1 MVLKWI
7 VGSKVDHPL
16 ADPKEAKALVSELP
30 SHDYLKAL
38 EEITRWLESLA
49 EAEGFKLERL
59 FEIAELLDSTAQ
71 PHHRRL
77 VHRRNSGSP
86 AHPSRARCTRSI
98 QQPTDRPGAFSP
110 TCRLAPT

>member
-1 MVLKWI
+1 MCRAAGRQHWRRPPAHLRIPRWHESSRTRNGGQVVLKWI

-30 SHDYLKAL
+30 AQDYVKAL

-59 FEIAELLDSTAQ
+59 FEIAELLDT
-71 PHHRRL
+71 
-77 VHRRNSGSP
+77 
-86 AHPSRARCTRSI
+86 T
-98 QQPTDRPGAFSP
+98 
-110 TCRLAPT
+110 